1 MPDQN
6 KPSIDPRI
14 GKLIP
19 AQEMEE
25 AFTVPSLSANRYFI
39 QPVSSGAR
47 IAFGEQV
54 PGSDKIHFRVAVT
67 LSNED
72 AVQLYKL
79 LQHMLKE
86 FEEAPAVG
94 AGDAQVQADG

>member
-1 MPDQN
+1 MPDDN
-6 KPSIDPRI
+6 EPKIDPRI

-25 AFTVPSLSANRYFI
+25 AFTVPSLSANRFFI

-47 IAFGEQV
+47 MAFGEQV
-54 PGSDKIHFRVAVT
+54 PGSDQIHFRVAVT

-72 AVQLYKL
+72 AVQLYRL

-86 FEEAPAVG
+86 FEEALA
-94 AGDAQVQADG
+94 ASARDAEAQADG